1 MKKRIGMQYF
11 APAAIYWLVS
21 SVVLG
26 LFLIFLSDIFKMY
39 VLGFIELGVLAL
51 SAVLALMGMI
61 LLDLLK
67 KPSRY
72 GYLFQAISYL
82 FMAAGGVIFYF
93 FRFSEPSSW
102 TNLFFLIGSI
112 GSLLGSIY
120 TVRAV
125 FGFLSLKAGDIFAQ
139 QYQDALQTN
148 EPIEEKQTKID
159 PDQVIEVDAVDVDGK
174 ED

>member
-11 APAAIYWLVS
+11 APSAIYWLIS
-21 SVVLG
+21 SIVLG
-26 LFLIFLSDIFKMY
+26 AFLIFLSNIFTMY
-39 VLGFIELGVLAL
+39 VLGFVELGILAL
-51 SAVLALMGMI
+51 SMVLSLMGMV
-61 LLDLLK
+61 LLDFLK
-67 KPSRY
+67 NPNRY
-72 GYLFQAISYL
+72 GYLFQAASYVL
-82 FMAAGGVIFYF
+82 MAAGGVIFYF

-102 TNLFFLIGSI
+102 SNLFFLFGSI

-125 FGFLSLKAGDIFAQ
+125 FGFLSLKAGEIFAQ
-139 QYQDALQTN
+139 RYEDAVQPN
-148 EPIEEKQTKID
+148 EPIEEQQTKID